1 MPCCNILDQS
11 SARAGSF
18 SLLIPPLYPVRG
30 TARTT
35 LPYHP
40 DLQLHLLTL
49 SSTLHYHDVS
59 PMVSKMT
66 MVNLSLIGLT
76 TAALLSLIRVRREI
90 TTLRDTLLSRN
101 EELIRRKE
109 ENDRLV
115 AELEERSQAWVAQQL
130 EAAKREQD
138 VKHELEA
145 VNSTL
150 TEELE
155 TLRKENR
162 RTTDELRDKSTEL
175 ESTRT
180 FLNPPDTISVTDVIS
195 MLHSLNSEISRV
207 AAALS
212 CLFPFRPRSSTAQQG
227 EGVDAEVLMME
238 EWAHVGEI
246 FGERVTG
253 LLVTMDHR
261 RDTVLVQSMIQAY
274 IGVYVI
280 WLVTSWHLEPLGEEN
295 ILGDIYDSLRDNEHQ
310 LVSGRWRD
318 LTRKH
323 IDRIM
328 PSTSYLSDHFIEAA
342 VNVLVVAGATAGRES
357 IYDAINDQL
366 STDMTGLLNQVFG
379 IKKAIMQD
387 ITSSE
392 MELVSVPEEQPFDET
407 SMETFSGW
415 ETGWN
420 LTLSNNHLV

>member
-295 ILGDIYDSLRDNEHQ
+295 ILGDIYDSLRDNGER
-310 LVSGRWRD
+310 LV
-318 LTRKH
+318 L
-323 IDRIM
+323 
-328 PSTSYLSDHFIEAA
+328 PSTNNR
-342 VNVLVVAGATAGRES
+342 VG
-357 IYDAINDQL
+357 
-366 STDMTGLLNQVFG
+366 
-379 IKKAIMQD
+379 
-387 ITSSE
+387 
-392 MELVSVPEEQPFDET
+392 
-407 SMETFSGW
+407 
-415 ETGWN
+415 
-420 LTLSNNHLV
+420 LTLR